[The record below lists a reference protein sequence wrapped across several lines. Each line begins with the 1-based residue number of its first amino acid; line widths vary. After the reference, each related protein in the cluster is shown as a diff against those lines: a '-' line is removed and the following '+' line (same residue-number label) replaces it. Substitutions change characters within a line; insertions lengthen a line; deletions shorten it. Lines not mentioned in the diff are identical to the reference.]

1 MFMRNPRPGQE
12 AEGSRIRERRNW
24 TRAAGPVQL
33 SWDAGSA
40 AWWELGDSNAHPIT
54 VISPGVKTA

>member
-1 MFMRNPRPGQE
+1 MFMRNPHPGQE
-12 AEGSRIRERRNW
+12 AEGSGITERRNW
-24 TRAAGPVQL
+24 TRAAGPAQL

-40 AWWELGDSNAHPIT
+40 GWWELGDSNAHPFM